1 MSFNTYIL
9 RIKSRNLWGRW
20 GGGGGGRVRK
30 DQKDWL
36 LQGHTAGK
44 WQNWNSNTDLT
55 SHDRELQ
62 IHYENPCT
70 FPKYIIKGAFYNVQS
85 KAAEWYFVTLRNFCS
100 LQKDLIHIQEK
111 PGQSMTVVSSCSSLN
126 YNRESTCQCSSR
138 KEVRLGLF
146 HWSQFTPGMA
156 KSALKASENRAS
168 YHPPG
173 HHAD

>member
-1 MSFNTYIL
+1 MSFNTYTL
-9 RIKSRNLWGRW
+9 RIKSRNLWGRS
-20 GGGGGGRVRK
+20 GGESEEGPERLTSPRS
-30 DQKDWL
+30 
-36 LQGHTAGK
+36 HS
-44 WQNWNSNTDLT
+44 WQMTKWNSNTDLT

-126 YNRESTCQCSSR
+126 YNRESTCQCFSR

-146 HWSQFTPGMA
+146 HWSQFPLLLEWL
-156 KSALKASENRAS
+156 SQ
-168 YHPPG
+168 H
-173 HHAD
+173 